1 MKIAIFDIKF
11 IVIILVCL
19 YLSDN
24 VAGQVGVKK
33 KITAVRITS
42 PPKIDASLDDEAWKG
57 IPAATDFIQFRP
69 YNGRK
74 SSLNSEVK
82 FAYDDVA
89 LYVGA
94 MLYDP
99 HPDSILTEL
108 SERDDIGISDFF
120 GVYIDCYNDYLTAYG
135 FLVTSRGVQIDLKS
149 LSDDDEDDSWDA
161 VWKSEVKIVDS
172 GWIVEYKI
180 PYSELRFPQKE
191 VQTWGLQIYRDI
203 MRYKE
208 SDSWNFIDRK
218 IEGIN
223 LQAGILE
230 GIRDISPP
238 LRLSF
243 VPYLSG
249 YIEKDPHSESWG
261 YSYNYGLDV
270 KYGINESFTL
280 DMTLI
285 PDFGQVQA
293 DDEIYNLS
301 PFEVYYDERRPFF
314 MEGTELFD
322 KGDVFY
328 SRRIGSTPS
337 GYYNAYIDA
346 DENEKVT
353 DNPPNNQLI
362 NAVKITGKTTNN
374 LAVGVFNGIT
384 ANTWATITDT
394 TNNSARKFLTD
405 PYTNYN
411 MVVLDQS
418 FKNNSYVSL
427 YNTNVYKPD
436 AGFSANVSSTEF
448 KLNNN
453 TNKYAIEGQGSI
465 SQIYNSGFHPEFGY
479 TYSLSAGKVSGNF
492 TFDLSHELID
502 DNYNPNHMGFLRHN
516 NSISD
521 ELSFGYRIYEPFG
534 IFLDIGAHAWFEYR
548 SLYNPREFTQ
558 FDLGISSNARFTNFL
573 TTWFR
578 ISGTP
583 IDSYDFYEPRV
594 EGRYYGRP
602 PGFRINMGISPDYR
616 KKFAIDLRGSFRNS
630 ARYNQNTYSINAEP
644 RFRVNDK
651 LMIILEADYTYSKNS
666 IGYIDDTTGIDG
678 NQVILFGKR
687 DIDNWENL
695 LGVNYKFN
703 ALSSI
708 SLRLRHYWITVKY
721 NDYYD
726 LLDDGGLLPSDY
738 NEINDFS
745 FNAFNIDMIYIW
757 NFAPGSE
764 INIVWKNAITTYE
777 EPQII
782 NSILNEMES
791 NYFRNIGNTL
801 QSPATNSFSIKVLY
815 YFDYQYLKRKKKKK
829 G

>member
-1 MKIAIFDIKF
+1 MRLSHFKIKF
-11 IVIILVCL
+11 ILFLIAYLLV
-19 YLSDN
+19 SE
-24 VAGQVGVKK
+24 VGFSQIGTKK
-33 KITAVRITS
+33 RITAVRVNKS
-42 PPKIDASLDDEAWKG
+42 PKIDGVLDDEVWKG
-57 IPAATDFIQFRP
+57 VPVATDFVQHRP

-74 SSLNSEVK
+74 ASLRSEVK
-82 FAYDDVA
+82 FVYDDVA

-108 SERDDIGISDFF
+108 SERDHIGIADYF
-120 GVYIDCYNDYLTAYG
+120 GVYIDCFNDYLTAYG
-135 FLVTSRGVQIDLKS
+135 FLVTSRGVQTDLKS
-149 LSDDDEDDSWDA
+149 LSNDDEDKSWDA
-161 VWKSEVKIVDS
+161 VWKSEVRIVDN
-172 GWIVEYKI
+172 GWVVEYKI
-180 PYSELRFPQKE
+180 PYSALRFPKKD

-208 SDSWNFIDRK
+208 HDSWNFIDRK
-218 IEGIN
+218 IDGVN
-223 LQAGILE
+223 LQSGILD
-230 GIRDISPP
+230 GIRDIVPP

-249 YIEKDPHSESWG
+249 YIEKDPHHSSWG

-301 PFEVYYDERRPFF
+301 PFEVYYDEKRPFF

-328 SRRIGSTPS
+328 SRRVGAKPS
-337 GYYNAYIDA
+337 GYYNPYLETG
-346 DENEKVT
+346 ENEVVS
-353 DNPPNNQLI
+353 DNPTSSQLI
-362 NAVKITGKTTNN
+362 NAAKITGKTKKN
-374 LAVGVFNGIT
+374 LAIGIFNGIT
-384 ANTWATITDT
+384 ANTFATIEDT
-394 TNNSARKFLTD
+394 VRGTSRKVLTE
-405 PYTNYN
+405 PYTNFN

-453 TNKYAIEGQGSI
+453 TNRYSIEGQASI
-465 SQIYNSGFHPEFGY
+465 SQLYNAGFHPEFGY

-521 ELSFGYRIYEPFG
+521 ELTFGYRVYEPFG
-534 IFLDIGAHAWFEYR
+534 IFLDLGGKTWFEYN
-548 SLYNPREFTQ
+548 SQYNPRKFTF
-558 FDLGISSNARFTNFL
+558 FDMGIAAHARFTNFL
-573 TTWFR
+573 SAWFKL
-578 ISGTP
+578 SGSPT
-583 IDSYDFYEPRV
+583 DSYDFYEPRV
-594 EGRYYGRP
+594 DGRYYVRP
-602 PGFRINMGISPDYR
+602 PGTGIRVGLSPDYR
-616 KKFAIDLRGSFRNS
+616 KKFAVDIN
-630 ARYNQNTYSINAEP
+630 AKYRYSGRYEQTGYSINVEP
-644 RFRVNDK
+644 RIRFNDK
-651 LMIILEADYTYSKNS
+651 LMMTFEVDYNFSKNS
-666 IGYIDDTTGIDG
+666 IGYVDDTTGSDG
-678 NQVILFGKR
+678 YQDVIFGKR
-687 DIDNWENL
+687 DIDTWENIL
-695 LGVNYKFN
+695 KANYKFN
-703 ALSSI
+703 NKMSV
-708 SLRLRHYWITVKY
+708 SLRARHYWIYLKY
-721 NDYYD
+721 NNFYD
-726 LLDDGGLLPSDY
+726 LTGDGGLLPSDY
-738 NEINDFS
+738 NEIKDLS
-745 FNAFNIDMIYIW
+745 FNAFNVDMIYIW

-777 EPQII
+777 TPEVV
-782 NSILNEMES
+782 NSVLYEMDS
-791 NYFRNIGNTL
+791 NYFTNLGNTL
-801 QSPATNSFSIKVLY
+801 QAPATNSFSIKVLY
-815 YFDYQYLKRKKKKK
+815 YFDYQYLKRRKK

>member
-1 MKIAIFDIKF
+1 MKFTIFDVKYF
-11 IVIILVCL
+11 SILFFSL
-19 YLSDN
+19 LLSGSIL
-24 VAGQVGVKK
+24 GQIGAKK
-33 KITAVRITS
+33 KVTAIRTNN
-42 PPKIDASLDDEAWKG
+42 PPKIDADLNDEAWKG
-57 IPAATDFIQFRP
+57 VPVATGFVQHRP
-69 YNGRK
+69 YNGR
-74 SSLNSEVK
+74 SASLKSEVK
-82 FAYDDVA
+82 FVYDDIA

-108 SERDDIGISDFF
+108 SERDDIGVSDYF
-120 GVYIDCYNDYLTAYG
+120 GVYIDCFNDYLTAYG

-161 VWKSEVKIVDS
+161 VWKSEVKITDS

-180 PYSELRFPQKE
+180 PYSALRFPKKD

-208 SDSWNFIDRK
+208 HDSWNFIDRK
-218 IEGIN
+218 IDGIN
-223 LQAGILE
+223 LQSGILE
-230 GIRDISPP
+230 GVRDIVPP

-249 YIEKDPHSESWG
+249 YIEKDPHSPSWG

-301 PFEVYYDERRPFF
+301 PFEVYYDEKRPFF

-328 SRRIGSTPS
+328 SRRIGSKPS
-337 GYYNAYIDA
+337 GYYNAYYDLE
-346 DENEKVT
+346 ENEIVT
-353 DNPPNNQLI
+353 DNPSTTQLI
-362 NAVKITGKTTNN
+362 NAAKITGKTKKN

-384 ANTWATITDT
+384 ANTYAKITDT
-394 TNNSARKFLTD
+394 ITGSERKYLSE

-411 MVVLDQS
+411 MIVLDQS

-453 TNKYAIEGQGSI
+453 TNKYAVEGQASI
-465 SQIYNSGFHPEFGY
+465 SQIYNSGFHPELGY

-502 DNYNPNHMGFLRHN
+502 DKYNPNHMGFLRHN
-516 NSISD
+516 NLISD
-521 ELSFGYRIYEPFG
+521 ELSLGYKVYEPFG
-534 IFLDIGAHAWFEYR
+534 IFLDLGTHAWFEYR

-558 FDLGISSNARFTNFL
+558 FDLGVSTYARFTNFL
-573 TTWFR
+573 SAWFR
-578 ISGTP
+578 VSGTP
-583 IDSYDFYEPRV
+583 VDSYDFYEPRV
-594 EGRYYGRP
+594 DGRYYVRP
-602 PGFRINMGISPDYR
+602 PGFKVKAGVSPDYR
-616 KKFAIDLRGSFRNS
+616 KKLVIDLKGTLRHSP
-630 ARYNQNTYSINAEP
+630 RYNQSTYSFNTEP
-644 RFRVNDK
+644 RFRANDK
-651 LMIILEADYTYSKNS
+651 LMLSLEVDYAYSKNS
-666 IGYIDDTTGIDG
+666 IGYVDDTTGTDG
-678 NQVILFGKR
+678 NQDILFGKR
-687 DIDNWENL
+687 NIDTWENIL
-695 LGVNYKFN
+695 KANYKFN
-703 ALSSI
+703 NKSSL
-708 SLRLRHYWITVKY
+708 SLRLRHYWITVEY
-721 NDYYD
+721 NSYHD
-726 LLDDGGLLPSDY
+726 LTEEGGLLPSEY
-738 NEINDFS
+738 NELNDFS
-745 FNAFNIDMIYIW
+745 FNAFNVDMVYIW

-764 INIVWKNAITTYE
+764 INIVWKNAITTFE
-777 EPQII
+777 EPGII
-782 NSILNEMES
+782 NSILYEMES
-791 NYFRNIGNTL
+791 NYFRNLGNTL

-815 YFDYQYLKRKKKKK
+815 YFDYQYLKRRKKKK